1 MDLGEQGIPYI
12 FIVLTHYFEVNKDAL
27 ALEGIFRV
35 SGAISDEKK
44 LIQALKEKNYEYIY
58 ALKDSKIIAGVFK
71 KIFHEMPEPLIPF
84 ECYDKLTILKGII
97 NQ

>member
-1 MDLGEQGIPYI
+1 MEQKNEEDPRGGIIGKNLQEMDLGEQGIPYI

-58 ALKDSKIIAGVFK
+58 ALMVSKIIAGVF
-71 KIFHEMPEPLIPF
+71 F
-84 ECYDKLTILKGII
+84 
-97 NQ
+97 